1 MMPRKAAHH
10 RARTCRA
17 FASAAI
23 FLTLASAFAQYDPA
37 IQFQNRGDRYEG
49 IRTIPVGGFDL
60 ELLSARIDQ
69 APQPNPSW
77 GENVALRFYLPEKQ
91 EVFITVRQLRS
102 RSTYYWLD
110 RVQAAWQPAAM
121 NEYSW
126 STGPVLRRL
135 PDVRL
140 EDLGTT
146 VRVGRD
152 DPLARTQRVLPAV
165 VFTQHQASLVR
176 AYRFALKTN
185 GRARVTAVVYAGN
198 EELYR
203 RPDNWEQAGSPFTIV
218 WHAGRAKEAW
228 YRLVLTG
235 YFDNNTPLDKEIL
248 FYHRPSL
255 FGADA
260 GG

>member
-1 MMPRKAAHH
+1 MTPRKAAHLRT
-10 RARTCRA
+10 RARTA
-17 FASAAI
+17 LVPAAI
-23 FLTLASAFAQYDPA
+23 VVALAGPFAQYDPA
-37 IQFQNRGDRYEG
+37 LQFQNRGDRYEG
-49 IRTIPVGGFDL
+49 IRTIPVGGFDV

-69 APQPNPSW
+69 APSPNAAW
-77 GENVALRFYLPEKQ
+77 GENVALRFYLPEN
-91 EVFITVRQLRS
+91 EGVFITVRQLRS

-110 RVQAAWQPAAM
+110 RVQAAWKPGAV

-126 STGPVLRRL
+126 STAPVLRRL
-135 PDVRL
+135 SDVRF

-146 VRVGRD
+146 IRVGRD

-165 VFTQHQASLVR
+165 FYTQNPSGLVR

-198 EELYR
+198 QELYR
-203 RPDNWEQAGSPFTIV
+203 RPENWEQAGSPFTIV
-218 WHAGRAKEAW
+218 WNVGGGKEGW

-235 YFDNNTPLDKEIL
+235 YFENNSPLDKEIV